1 MQRCHGRIINQ
12 TKTNA
17 MTTRKNR
24 TLENEE
30 VEEQEVKEVVIFY
43 LELHNKT

>member
-30 VEEQEVKEVVIFY
+30 VEEQEVVIFY